1 MCVGLH
7 VKFILHYQLAQRPD
21 QAPAACLPKI
31 TCELVFIGTPA
42 GCCHSVHL
50 PASWEDC
57 HWLTATVLDGQY
69 HPSQTQQQSEPG
81 TAHHHHHHPTLMPSC
96 PWRKRQKR
104 GSGSTHPLQKMP
116 GLSQGG
122 ATTGEFKCV
131 SQNQQYE
138 IWKTTGRTREWMIL
152 PINSINN
159 IDYTLPVSGTKD
171 KDTNLSW
178 IDSNRHSQTWTAFG
192 PLPSSYR
199 IARGC
204 SECSLPSDS
213 PLWRSAKYKYGYRIP
228 FFRLHIL
235 LTPFHIKKGSQALK
249 QLLRTSLNH
258 DIR

>member
-138 IWKTTGRTREWMIL
+138 IDQIY
-152 PINSINN
+152 NSINERFRR
-159 IDYTLPVSGTKD
+159 K
-171 KDTNLSW
+171 K
-178 IDSNRHSQTWTAFG
+178 
-192 PLPSSYR
+192 R
-199 IARGC
+199 INMFQCMLRY
-204 SECSLPSDS
+204 SEMFQKMKHD
-213 PLWRSAKYKYGYRIP
+213 
-228 FFRLHIL
+228 FFVHWQ
-235 LTPFHIKKGSQALK
+235 K
-249 QLLRTSLNH
+249 
-258 DIR
+258 